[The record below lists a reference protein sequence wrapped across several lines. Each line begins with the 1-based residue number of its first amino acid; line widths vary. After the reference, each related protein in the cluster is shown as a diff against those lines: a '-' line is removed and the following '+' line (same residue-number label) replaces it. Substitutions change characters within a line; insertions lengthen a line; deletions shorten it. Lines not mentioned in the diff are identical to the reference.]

1 MLRAVVSATS
11 RRPIELPADAA
22 AIFLARFECEWRLQA
37 GHRLD
42 EIDEYIRALPIAE
55 TSRDDLF
62 LYAWTWP
69 RARVPGEDD

>member
-1 MLRAVVSATS
+1 VSATS
-11 RRPIELPADAA
+11 QGPVELPADAA

-55 TSRDDLF
+55 TARDELF
-62 LYAWTWP
+62 LYAWTGP
-69 RARVPGEDD
+69 RVRLSGEGD